1 MGRGLRSKHDTCC
14 AIEPASISHSGAE
27 ADPVYPADPR
37 TAQRGSRVAHALPS
51 ACSLAA
57 PDHGSLVGVFVIELP
72 TELPLEAH
80 MFDAERRARQTLEHA
95 RAEVEAWGLRFSGR
109 LVRAHGAAEAI
120 IAEAERLTVDLI
132 VLAARRRPSRRPH
145 APLFDEVVRDVLAD
159 APCRVMVITPP
170 PGGADNGH

>member
-1 MGRGLRSKHDTCC
+1 MTLVRDRARVHL
-14 AIEPASISHSGAE
+14 HSGAE
-27 ADPVYPADPR
+27 AEPVYRRILVPLSADPE
-37 TAQRGSRVAHALPS
+37 SLHALPS

-57 PDHGSLVGVFVIELP
+57 PDRGSLVGVFVIELP

-80 MFDAERRARQTLEHA
+80 MFDAERRAREALEHA

-132 VLAARRRPSRRPH
+132 VLAARRRPSHRLH

-170 PGGADNGH
+170 PSGADDGH

>member
-1 MGRGLRSKHDTCC
+1 MTLVRDRARVHL
-14 AIEPASISHSGAE
+14 HSGAE
-27 ADPVYPADPR
+27 ADPVYRRILVPLSADPE
-37 TAQRGSRVAHALPS
+37 SLHAHPS

-57 PDHGSLVGVFVIELP
+57 PDRGSLVGVFVIELP

-95 RAEVEAWGLRFSGR
+95 RAEVETWGLRFSGR

-132 VLAARRRPSRRPH
+132 VLAARRRPSRRLH

-170 PGGADNGH
+170 PGGADDGH